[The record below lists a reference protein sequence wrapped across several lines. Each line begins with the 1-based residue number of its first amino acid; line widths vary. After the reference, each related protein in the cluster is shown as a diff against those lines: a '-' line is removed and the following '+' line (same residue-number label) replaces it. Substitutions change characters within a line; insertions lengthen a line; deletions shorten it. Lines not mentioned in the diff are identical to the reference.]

1 MVYREFELG
10 EGVWFYRGLIG
21 AREGKLEMVAK
32 SWDQWVRPKCGWESE
47 YFKVTGK
54 QPVDRDK
61 WTQNF

>member
-32 SWDQWVRPKCGWESE
+32 SWDKWVRPKCGWESE
-47 YFKVTGK
+47 YFKVRQK
-54 QPVDRDK
+54 
-61 WTQNF
+61 